1 MEFIVFAV
9 FAVIFAM
16 AHNYLMPRFAAK
28 VATYPKLAAYQGSYA
43 GQTAVTA
50 FLVFVLLVVLGYA
63 LSMSGQRAKVGSASI
78 A

>member
-1 MEFIVFAV
+1 MELLVFAI

-16 AHNYLMPRFAAK
+16 AHNYFMPRFAAK
-28 VATYPKLAAYQGSYA
+28 VATYPKFAAYQNSYA

-50 FLVFVLLVVLGYA
+50 VFVFILLVVLGYA
-63 LSMSGQRAKVGSASI
+63 LSMSGEKAAVGRASI